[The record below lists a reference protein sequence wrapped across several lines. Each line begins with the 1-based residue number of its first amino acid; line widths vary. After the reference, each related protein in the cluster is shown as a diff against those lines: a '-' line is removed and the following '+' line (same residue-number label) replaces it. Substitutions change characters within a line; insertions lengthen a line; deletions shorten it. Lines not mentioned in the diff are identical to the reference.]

1 MLFFWPDQVTGFLDK
16 NKDRLYDDLEACV
29 CSSSSPYLRGLFA
42 DHGSSSNAKKESQGG
57 RFKRQ
62 LTALMASL
70 AATEPQYIRSVAQR
84 RSRYPMQIEGGG
96 GV

>member
-1 MLFFWPDQVTGFLDK
+1 MTGFLDK

-29 CSSSSPYLRGLFA
+29 SSSSSSFLQGLFS
-42 DHGSSSNAKKESQGG
+42 DESNGNPSAKKETQGG

-70 AATEPQYIRSVAQR
+70 AATDPQYIR
-84 RSRYPMQIEGGG
+84 
-96 GV
+96 